1 MVRIVLDPGH
11 GQNYNKGA
19 VAPYYEG
26 NQMFKLAYY
35 LKPELERYG
44 IAVKV
49 TRSKVT
55 DDPALSTRGK
65 MAKGYNLF
73 LSLHSNAP
81 PADAKDY
88 SKIKGTSIYDS
99 VTRPN
104 KALADALGQA
114 IAKTMGHNFRGTNY
128 RRGNNGNDYYSVLR
142 NAIAVGVPSAIL
154 IEHGFHTNPDDC
166 RWLLDDNNLKK
177 LAKAEAE
184 VIVAHYKIIV
194 KEDPNL
200 RYGQT
205 LKRGA
210 KGDRVKRL
218 QEDLIKLG
226 YKKYLD
232 PYGAD
237 GSFGGATEKAVRAFQ
252 ADHKLAVDG
261 SVGPATQA
269 KIEALLKAPAT
280 DYKKMYEDEKK
291 KRESAE
297 RKLAEIKK
305 IIG

>member
-1 MVRIVLDPGH
+1 MADRILTTDQLIKELAKFSFKQLHIHHTWKPTHRDFNGKNHLQLQQSMRNYHVNTRGWKDIGHHLALMPDGKWVTGRPFNLTPASISGWNTGALAVEMVGNFDKPGT
-11 GQNYNKGA
+11 GSFNSSGYD
-19 VAPYYEG
+19 
-26 NQMFKLAYY
+26 KLAGAQLESVLALIKYY
-35 LKPELERYG
+35 GDRFGYSG
-44 IAVKV
+44 VKFHREGPGV
-49 TRSKVT
+49 TKT
-55 DDPALSTRGK
+55 CP
-65 MAKGYNLF
+65 
-73 LSLHSNAP
+73 
-81 PADAKDY
+81 
-88 SKIKGTSIYDS
+88 GTSLD
-99 VTRPN
+99 
-104 KALADALGQA
+104 KATMISQA
-114 IAKTMGHNFRGTNY
+114 KNY
-128 RRGNNGNDYYSVLR
+128 
-142 NAIAVGVPSAIL
+142 
-154 IEHGFHTNPDDC
+154 
-166 RWLLDDNNLKK
+166 K
-177 LAKAEAE
+177 
-184 VIVAHYKIIV
+184 

-280 DYKKMYEDEKK
+280 NYKKLYEDTKK
-291 KRESAE
+291 QLEAANK
-297 RKLAEIKK
+297 KLADIKK

>member
-1 MVRIVLDPGH
+1 MADRILTTDQLIKELSKFSFKQLHIHHTWKPTHRDFNGKNH
-11 GQNYNKGA
+11 LALQQSMRNYHVN
-19 VAPYYEG
+19 
-26 NQMFKLAYY
+26 
-35 LKPELERYG
+35 
-44 IAVKV
+44 
-49 TRSKVT
+49 
-55 DDPALSTRGK
+55 TRGWK
-65 MAKGYNLF
+65 DIGHHLALMPDGKWVTGRPFNLTPASISGWNTGALAVEMVGNFDKLGTGSFNSSGYDKLVGAQLESVLQLIKYYGDRF
-73 LSLHSNAP
+73 G
-81 PADAKDY
+81 Y
-88 SKIKGTSIYDS
+88 SGVKFHREGPGVTKTCPGTSLD
-99 VTRPN
+99 
-104 KALADALGQA
+104 KAKM
-114 IAKTMGHNFRGTNY
+114 I
-128 RRGNNGNDYYSVLR
+128 
-142 NAIAVGVPSAIL
+142 
-154 IEHGFHTNPDDC
+154 
-166 RWLLDDNNLKK
+166 
-177 LAKAEAE
+177 AEA
-184 VIVAHYKIIV
+184 KNLGR
-194 KEDPNL
+194 EDPNL

-280 DYKKMYEDEKK
+280 DYKKLYEDEKK